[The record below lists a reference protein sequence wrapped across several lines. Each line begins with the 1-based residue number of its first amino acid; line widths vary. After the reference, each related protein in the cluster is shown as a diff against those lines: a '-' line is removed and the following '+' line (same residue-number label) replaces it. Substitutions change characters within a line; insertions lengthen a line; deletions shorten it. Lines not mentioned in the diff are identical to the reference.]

1 MSFLEVM
8 QSRYTTKKFDAS
20 KKITPENIEALKE
33 ILQLAPSSIN
43 SQPWK
48 FTFVSNSEIKAKL
61 ADVSWINTPKILNCD
76 TLIVLSRVK
85 SLEAFEARIE
95 KELPQ
100 GAVGFYNDFIK
111 KQPEPQIYA
120 WFEKQVYLA
129 LGVLLSA
136 CADMGIDATPMEGIE
151 PDAYDTILGQKEH
164 ATLVAVAIGYRDADD
179 TNQPHIKPKSRT
191 ALKNVIEEI

>member
-20 KKITPENIEALKE
+20 KKITPENIEALKK

-76 TLIVLSRVK
+76 TLIILSRVK

-111 KQPEPQIYA
+111 KLPEPQIYA

-151 PDAYDTILGQKEH
+151 PENYDKILNH
-164 ATLVAVAIGYRDADD
+164 TDYTTLVAVCIGHRDPEDS
-179 TNQPHIKPKSRT
+179 NQPSKNPKSRR
-191 ALKNVIEEI
+191 ALQDVIETI